1 MDNLSDFNDDW
12 DVSARGAQLE
22 ETYGEPQEEQD
33 HPSLRGPPQNED
45 TFRNFQ

>member
-1 MDNLSDFNDDW
+1 MDNLSDFDDDW